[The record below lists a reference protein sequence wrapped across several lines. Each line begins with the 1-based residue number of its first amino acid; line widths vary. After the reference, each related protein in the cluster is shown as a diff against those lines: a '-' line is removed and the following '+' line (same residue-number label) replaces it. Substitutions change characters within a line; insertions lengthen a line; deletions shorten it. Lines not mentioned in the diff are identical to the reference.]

1 VTGATR
7 VQVGH
12 LPVAIVGGTAVC
24 LAPGTG
30 MQAVASQTRVLAT

>member
-1 VTGATR
+1 

-12 LPVAIVGGTAVC
+12 LPAAIVGGTAVC